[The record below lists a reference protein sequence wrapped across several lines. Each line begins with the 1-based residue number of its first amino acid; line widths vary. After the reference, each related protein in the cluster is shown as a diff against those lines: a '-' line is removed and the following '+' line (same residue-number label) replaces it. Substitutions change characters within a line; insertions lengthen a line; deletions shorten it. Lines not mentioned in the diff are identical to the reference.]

1 MYGFT
6 GYGFGTSV
14 TGLGDVNGNAV
25 PDFAIGGWGYEVL
38 PDLQSKGSVFIFDGA
53 NQSVLRAVTDPRPG
67 EGHTFGGEIHRGPD
81 LTGDG
86 LDEIYVSAPGL
97 TIASQVTRTN
107 GVLGSRIYAID
118 PTNGAIVRTYQPRS
132 QENHPAYWDARFEIL
147 KDSNGNGVPEIGT
160 TVFAT
165 RLEVFDASTTE
176 PVSVFGDRESLITS
190 MVGIDD
196 LNDDNQA
203 EIIYGSNTRS
213 GQLDLT
219 KSPFSGA
226 TARISPPVL
235 HFGELVVGDS
245 TPESQLIH
253 VENIGS
259 RPLKILYLYWELRE
273 SIALPNSLRVVT
285 APNDLYVPI
294 PPGDSREIEISYNPK
309 FGEKNVHD
317 LVIITNDFNHSNHA
331 IIISATATGD
341 PPVRIPNPNTARG
354 FTIPEE
360 DRSSTQFEID
370 AFASA
375 EEYLGFGSRISI
387 VPDTN
392 GDGIED
398 IAVGAPDSLD
408 DDDLKAG
415 KIFVFDGSDDSI
427 LSVIDPLKPHTE
439 DLNFGSVFTAIP
451 DINGNGS
458 SEIVVGLDSIGNGE
472 VHAIDSDTNQVLW
485 SFMGSTNQE
494 LGSDLDLLD
503 DLNGDGIP
511 EILEGA
517 RPESTPESA
526 TAYVVSGSDG
536 SIWRTLVLDDPDLPK
551 QMFGD
556 AVASVPDLN
565 GNGKMDA
572 LIGAPSANAGIG
584 HVYVFDP
591 TTGSLLY
598 DIPGQNPA
606 MAGRFGE
613 EVAGVPDV
621 DGDGFGDLL
630 VSAPNEEVLGENE
643 AGRVHVY
650 SGVDGS
656 FLYSLESLAPD
667 SGSHFG
673 SSIAGME
680 DTNGDGMGDILVSD
694 ARFFSDF
701 MTDGRVHIFSG
712 GSGTWIQT
720 LYPLL
725 FKQQATVFGSAI
737 ATSGQRVLV

>member
-1 MYGFT
+1 
-6 GYGFGTSV
+6 
-14 TGLGDVNGNAV
+14 
-25 PDFAIGGWGYEVL
+25 
-38 PDLQSKGSVFIFDGA
+38 
-53 NQSVLRAVTDPRPG
+53 
-67 EGHTFGGEIHRGPD
+67 
-81 LTGDG
+81 
-86 LDEIYVSAPGL
+86 
-97 TIASQVTRTN
+97 
-107 GVLGSRIYAID
+107 
-118 PTNGAIVRTYQPRS
+118 
-132 QENHPAYWDARFEIL
+132 
-147 KDSNGNGVPEIGT
+147 
-160 TVFAT
+160 
-165 RLEVFDASTTE
+165 
-176 PVSVFGDRESLITS
+176 
-190 MVGIDD
+190 
-196 LNDDNQA
+196 
-203 EIIYGSNTRS
+203 
-213 GQLDLT
+213 
-219 KSPFSGA
+219 
-226 TARISPPVL
+226 
-235 HFGELVVGDS
+235 
-245 TPESQLIH
+245 
-253 VENIGS
+253 
-259 RPLKILYLYWELRE
+259 
-273 SIALPNSLRVVT
+273 
-285 APNDLYVPI
+285 
-294 PPGDSREIEISYNPK
+294 
-309 FGEKNVHD
+309 
-317 LVIITNDFNHSNHA
+317 
-331 IIISATATGD
+331 
-341 PPVRIPNPNTARG
+341 
-354 FTIPEE
+354 
-360 DRSSTQFEID
+360 
-370 AFASA
+370 FASA

-667 SGSHFG
+667 
-673 SSIAGME
+673 
-680 DTNGDGMGDILVSD
+680 
-694 ARFFSDF
+694 
-701 MTDGRVHIFSG
+701 
-712 GSGTWIQT
+712 
-720 LYPLL
+720 
-725 FKQQATVFGSAI
+725 
-737 ATSGQRVLV
+737 